1 MKSRREQELGIDLV
15 RIERFR
21 EREFSKNKS
30 LYKKIFT
37 DLEITYCKKFND
49 PYPHFAGKFALK
61 EAIQKSINENLVF
74 NNIETFYEDSK
85 PKIRLRNSKE
95 KYDFITSISHE
106 SEYAIAIVLS
116 KKEN

>member
-1 MKSRREQELGIDLV
+1 MNFKRNQELGIDLV

-21 EREFSKNKS
+21 EKKFTQNKS
-30 LYKKIFT
+30 FYKKIFT
-37 DLEITYCKKFND
+37 DSEIAYCENFND

-61 EAIQKSINENLVF
+61 EATQKSINKNMMF
-74 NNIETFYEDSK
+74 SNIETFYKNSK
-85 PKIRLRNSKE
+85 PRIRLKNSKE
-95 KYDFITSISHE
+95 KYDFITSVSHE